1 MIAPAEPTTAPPAP
15 APPQETESDRIR
27 ELQATVSASRLNS
40 WQQCRLKFYFH
51 YVRRIPKGPTA
62 ALHVGSV
69 VHAVLQAW
77 NMARWRKAVF
87 QLALFKNIFE
97 TKWVQEQAEKKIN
110 WEDEEPKQQN
120 QAWALLETYF
130 LQTPIKANEMPEAV
144 EVPVETDLKKHGLPI
159 LVGIMDLVRSGGRI
173 VDFKTSGQTP
183 NPEKVIHQH
192 ETQTS
197 CYAVLYR
204 EAAGKQEGGIELH
217 HLVKLKTPKVV
228 ITEAGS
234 MKPEQQVR
242 LFRVMESY
250 MEGLARKDFIP
261 SPGLHCAAC
270 EYFNECRR
278 WC

>member
-1 MIAPAEPTTAPPAP
+1 MIASAELPVVAPK
-15 APPQETESDRIR
+15 ETEEDRIR
-27 ELQATVSASRLNS
+27 ELQTTVSASRLNA
-40 WQQCRLKFYFH
+40 WQQCRLKFFFRYI
-51 YVRRIPKGPTA
+51 RRITKPTTP
-62 ALHVGSV
+62 ALHVGTV

-77 NMARWRKAVF
+77 NLARWRKSPF
-87 QLALFKNIFE
+87 KIDLFKNIFD
-97 TKWVQEQAEKKIN
+97 TKWVREQAEKKIN
-110 WEDEEPKQQN
+110 WEDEEPQEKN

-144 EVPVETDLKKHGLPI
+144 EVPVETDLRKHGLPI

-197 CYAVLYR
+197 CYAILYR
-204 EAAGKQEGGIELH
+204 EATGKQEGGIELH

-228 ITEAGS
+228 ITEAGA
-234 MKPEQQVR
+234 MKPEQQIR
-242 LFRVMESY
+242 LFRIMESY
-250 MEGLARKDFIP
+250 VEGLARKDFVP
-261 SPGLHCAAC
+261 SPGLHCHGC

-278 WC
+278 WS